1 MKAKPLSSV
10 QLLATP
16 GTAAYQA
23 PPSLGFSRR
32 EYWSGV
38 PSPSLLLEANKQTI
52 KNFLGTG
59 GESDWKTLTWVY
71 RNEPLC
77 IILVDQDTAWFFTRL
92 L

>member
-71 RNEPLC
+71 RNEPLR